1 MLKKKRKNSELFSD
15 NFFNSLFLVNK
26 NEKKKV
32 LRIVQKKDISF
43 FLFYTDYRNLPSI
56 LANGV
61 CQLKNVELKKDEAYY
76 VWSYLQHEES
86 IDLEFDISSRAYF
99 WKWATDAGINLENLC
114 IIALDPIKLAQQT
127 VNDWV
132 FDTSLKLVGVHE
144 TIPAES
150 IKWIMIRKERPLKK
164 VEQMAKMVDP
174 GIEVYYGNNSEI
186 KRLSKKKVTDPLLM
200 ISDEKPQQGEKK
212 DE

>member
-56 LANGV
+56 LANGI

-76 VWSYLQHEES
+76 VWSYLQHEEAV
-86 IDLEFDISSRAYF
+86 DLEFDISSRAYF
-99 WKWATDAGINLENLC
+99 
-114 IIALDPIKLAQQT
+114 
-127 VNDWV
+127 
-132 FDTSLKLVGVHE
+132 
-144 TIPAES
+144 
-150 IKWIMIRKERPLKK
+150 
-164 VEQMAKMVDP
+164 
-174 GIEVYYGNNSEI
+174 
-186 KRLSKKKVTDPLLM
+186 
-200 ISDEKPQQGEKK
+200 
-212 DE
+212 